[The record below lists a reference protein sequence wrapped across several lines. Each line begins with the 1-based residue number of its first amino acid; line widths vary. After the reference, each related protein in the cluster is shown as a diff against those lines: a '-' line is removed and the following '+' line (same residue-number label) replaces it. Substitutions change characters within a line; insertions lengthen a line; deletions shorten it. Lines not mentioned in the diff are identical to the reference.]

1 MPDYPPQPYPNQPWP
16 QQTWVPPPTPPRSPP
31 QSQVQL
37 PAIFMLVLATLGVFL
52 GVSGLVQWWF
62 MKDMMPQM
70 MRDATTMQERIN
82 AQIEQDR
89 KKRAAETGLEYQPG
103 PPPPIQEMGDL
114 VSNFFAKGGSVA
126 IVTSILEI
134 VGCGIVIAGSAS
146 MLSMR
151 YYPLGFIAAVLT
163 MIPGTSACCLLGL
176 PLGIWTIVVLLR
188 PEVRAAFR

>member
-1 MPDYPPQPYPNQPWP
+1 
-16 QQTWVPPPTPPRSPP
+16 
-31 QSQVQL
+31 
-37 PAIFMLVLATLGVFL
+37 MLVLATLGVFL
-52 GVSGLVQWWF
+52 GVGGLVQWWF